1 MEDTP
6 TPDGQLRA
14 AARNL
19 THAIP
24 LDTDA
29 TRRAVA
35 ALCDRVTSEQ
45 HLLRLREIQDAHRVV
60 NRLRNWQR
68 DAEIRGRHL
77 RLHLCLGKLLADF
90 VVNPHPWV
98 RPTVAVAAIQAFPEH
113 LMEGVCIPHHP
124 VPGTGASAIVF
135 ARQAIHYAF
144 LFGHDESDIIGS
156 LETPSQDVAR
166 YRYVTGSPLEDE
178 RFDHLT
184 GDARD
189 LEAAVFVRLLDPVS
203 EFLQSLGQLRPV
215 DGADRHLLAVEAVV
229 HHGAPLAVPALDHVG
244 DHAVRVELGIE
255 VARGVV
261 AEGCRHHLLPAGANH
276 GSRRLVLHPG
286 PDGVPLN
293 PGEGLAHRLVVRLDD
308 PLVAA

>member
-1 MEDTP
+1 MEDTL

-19 THAIP
+19 AHAIA

-77 RLHLCLGKLLADF
+77 RLHLRLGKLLADF

-98 RPTVAVAAIQAFPEH
+98 RRTVAAAAIQAFPEH

-156 LETPSQDVAR
+156 LETPSPDVAR
-166 YRYVTGSPLEDE
+166 YRYVTGSPLEDSGRYLVLSHRLNQPRCQRQITAYPKAPSRCE
-178 RFDHLT
+178 NTARVA
-184 GDARD
+184 DAVEEAVLAIPDDFGPGHHAGRVSCAW
-189 LEAAVFVRLLDPVS
+189 LWNECREWQRAEILRRLRTASLQPLGEAAADQLTLLPEALLTETASVQAFVR
-203 EFLQSLGQLRPV
+203 
-215 DGADRHLLAVEAVV
+215 
-229 HHGAPLAVPALDHVG
+229 DH
-244 DHAVRVELGIE
+244 
-255 VARGVV
+255 RGPR
-261 AEGCRHHLLPAGANH
+261 AI
-276 GSRRLVLHPG
+276 
-286 PDGVPLN
+286 
-293 PGEGLAHRLVVRLDD
+293 
-308 PLVAA
+308 